1 MKCIICGKEIE
12 KSNYMNAVLCSDEC
26 FSVNFWNECI
36 DDKAII
42 INGKC
47 YRDGGK
53 KPTGYSGFMGHG
65 GALFK
70 IKMNNGEII
79 ETNNLWYNGEI
90 PKDRNIQDNAVFIT
104 DRKNEEIE
112 DLF

>member
-12 KSNYMNAVLCSDEC
+12 KSHYMNAVLCSREC
-26 FSVNFWNECI
+26 FNMNFWNECI

-42 INGKC
+42 INGEC
-47 YRDGGK
+47 YHDGGK
-53 KPTGYSGFMGHG
+53 KPEGYRGFMGHG

-79 ETNNLWYNGEI
+79 ETNNLRYNGKI

>member
-12 KSNYMNAVLCSDEC
+12 KSQYMNAVLCSEEC
-26 FSVNFWNECI
+26 FKENFWNGCI
-36 DDKAII
+36 DDTAII

-47 YRDGGK
+47 YHDGGK
-53 KPTGYSGFMGHG
+53 KPEGYRGFMGLN

-79 ETNNLWYNGEI
+79 DTNNLWYNGEI
-90 PKDRNIQDNAVFIT
+90 PKDRNIQDNAVFIR
-104 DRKNEEIE
+104 DNKNGDYQKI
-112 DLF
+112 

>member
-12 KSNYMNAVLCSDEC
+12 KSHYMNAVLCSDEC
-26 FSVNFWNECI
+26 FRVNFWNECI

-47 YRDGGK
+47 YHDGGK
-53 KPTGYSGFMGHG
+53 KPEGYRGFMGHG

-70 IKMNNGEII
+70 IKMNDGEII

>member
-12 KSNYMNAVLCSDEC
+12 KSNYMNAVLCSSKC

-42 INGKC
+42 INGEC
-47 YRDGGK
+47 YHDGGK
-53 KPTGYSGFMGHG
+53 KPKGYSGFMGHG

>member
-1 MKCIICGKEIE
+1 
-12 KSNYMNAVLCSDEC
+12 
-26 FSVNFWNECI
+26 
-36 DDKAII
+36 
-42 INGKC
+42 
-47 YRDGGK
+47 
-53 KPTGYSGFMGHG
+53 MGLN

-70 IKMNNGEII
+70 IKMNDGEII

-112 DLF
+112 DLSLKEARSEWLN